1 MENLIEQFQA
11 LLGTSGVLLGDD
23 VSDRPA
29 AFFGK
34 SGPCAARAILRPQTT
49 EQVSEIL
56 KLCTAAGQKIVPY
69 GGGTGLVQGQ
79 IADETEILLSLE
91 LMNKIEKVDGASRT
105 AVAQAGV
112 PLQVVQ
118 EAADAEDLFFPLDLG
133 GRGTAT
139 IGGNISTNA
148 GGNRVVRYGM
158 ARDNVLGMEAVLA
171 DGTIIS
177 SMNHMIKNNAGYDL
191 KQLFIGTEGT
201 LGIVTRLVL
210 RLREKPRSQN
220 TALVAL
226 ESFDNLIAFLKEIDG
241 ALGGN
246 LSAFEVLWN
255 SFYTTITAPGEVHR
269 PPLDSHYPYYILVE
283 AMGGNVETDQDRFEQ
298 ALMATLESGLL
309 ADAVIAKSEA
319 ERDAMWAI
327 RDDVVIFLD
336 KGPAFSFDVSLQI
349 SDMEEYANKVH
360 SAVAEK
366 WPDGNVITFGHIG
379 DGNMHYL
386 VSVGDDSE
394 ETHHA
399 VEEIVYHNLAPYHG
413 SVSAEH
419 GIGNEKKAWLPI
431 SRSENEIALM
441 RRLKAAMDPDGIL
454 NTGKVLGA

>member
-1 MENLIEQFQA
+1 LDKLIEQLQS
-11 LLGTSGVLLGDD
+11 LLGPAGVLLGDD
-23 VSDRPA
+23 VSARPA
-29 AFFGK
+29 AFFG
-34 SGPCAARAILRPQTT
+34 SSDPCAARAILRPQTT
-49 EQVSEIL
+49 EQVSQIM
-56 KLCTAAGQKIVPY
+56 KLCSAAGQKIVPY
-69 GGGTGLVQGQ
+69 GGGTGLVKGQ
-79 IADETEILLSLE
+79 IADDTEILLSLE
-91 LMNKIEKVDGASRT
+91 LMNKVENVDRSART
-105 AVAQAGV
+105 AVVQAGV

-118 EAADAEDLFFPLDLG
+118 EAADAEELFFPLDLG

-158 ARDNVLGMEAVLA
+158 ARDNVLGLEAVMA

-191 KQLFIGTEGT
+191 KHLFIGTEGT

-220 TALVAL
+220 TAMVAL

-283 AMGGNVETDQDRFEQ
+283 AMGGNPETDLDRFEQ
-298 ALMATLESGLL
+298 ALMATLEGGLL

-319 ERDAMWAI
+319 EREAMWAI

-336 KGPAFSFDVSLQI
+336 KGPTFSFDVSLQI
-349 SDMEEYANKVH
+349 TDMEEYANKVH
-360 SAVAEK
+360 AALAEE
-366 WPDGNVITFGHIG
+366 WPDGENMTFGHIG

-386 VSVGDDSE
+386 VSIGDGSPE
-394 ETHHA
+394 AHHA
-399 VEEIVYHNLAPYHG
+399 VDEIIYNNLAPYRG

-419 GIGNEKKAWLPI
+419 GIGNEKKAWLSI
-431 SRSENEIALM
+431 SRSPEEIALM
-441 RRLKAAMDPDGIL
+441 RKLKAALDPDDIL
-454 NTGKVLGA
+454 NSGKVHGS

>member
-1 MENLIEQFQA
+1 LETLIKDLQE
-11 LLGTSGVLLGDD
+11 LLGPSGVLLGED
-23 VSDRPA
+23 VSSRPA
-29 AFFGK
+29 AFFG
-34 SGPCAARAILRPQTT
+34 SDAPCMARAILRPQTT
-49 EQVSEIL
+49 DQVSGIL
-56 KLCTAAGQKIVPY
+56 KLCSAAGQGIVPY

-79 IADETEILLSLE
+79 IANEEEILLSLE
-91 LMNKIEKVDGASRT
+91 LMNKVENVDTAART
-105 AVAQAGV
+105 AVVQAGV

-158 ARDNVLGMEAVLA
+158 ARDNVLGLEAVMA

-177 SMNHMIKNNAGYDL
+177 SMNRMIKNNAGYDL

-210 RLREKPRSQN
+210 RLREKPRSQC
-220 TALVAL
+220 TAFVAL
-226 ESFDNLIAFLKEIDG
+226 DSFDNLIAFLKEIDG
-241 ALGGN
+241 ALGGT

-255 SFYTTITAPGEVHR
+255 SFYNTITADDQMHR
-269 PPLDSHYPYYILVE
+269 PPLDRNYPYYILVE
-283 AMGGNVETDQDRFEQ
+283 AMGGNAEADQDRFTE
-298 ALMATLESGLL
+298 ALMATLDKGLL
-309 ADAVIAKSEA
+309 ADAVIAKSDA
-319 ERDAMWAI
+319 EREAMWAI

-336 KGPAFSFDVSLQI
+336 RGPTFSFDVSLRI
-349 SDMEEYANKVH
+349 TDMEEYAGKVH
-360 SAVAEK
+360 SALEAK
-366 WPDGNVITFGHIG
+366 WPDGNHMTFGHIG

-386 VSVGDDSE
+386 VSVGDGSD

-399 VEEIVYHNLAPYHG
+399 VEEIVYNNLKEYQG

-431 SRSENEIALM
+431 SRSTEEIALM
-441 RRLKAAMDPDGIL
+441 RKLKAALDPDGIL
-454 NTGKVLGA
+454 NAGKIFQ